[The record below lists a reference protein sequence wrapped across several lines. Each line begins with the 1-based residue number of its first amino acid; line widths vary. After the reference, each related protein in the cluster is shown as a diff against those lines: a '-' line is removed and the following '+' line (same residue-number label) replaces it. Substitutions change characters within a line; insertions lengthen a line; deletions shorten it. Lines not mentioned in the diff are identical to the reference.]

1 MIQSLKE
8 RIERMVEEGPKLNDI
23 PYLALLIFAAI
34 VVFGGELGCVLWF
47 FVILVRALVH
57 GAVVLLQ
64 LIPCAILFSVFTAV
78 LLYVYWE
85 MEENY

>member
-23 PYLALLIFAAI
+23 PYIALLIFAAI
-34 VVFGGELGCVLWF
+34 VVFGGELGCIIWF
-47 FVILVRALVH
+47 FAIFVMALVH
-57 GAVVLLQ
+57 GAAALLQ
-64 LIPCAILFSVFTAV
+64 LIPCAILFSILTAV

>member
-8 RIERMVEEGPKLNDI
+8 RIERMVEEGSKLNDI
-23 PYLALLIFAAI
+23 PYIALLIFAAI
-34 VVFGGELGCVLWF
+34 VVFGGELGCIIWF
-47 FVILVRALVH
+47 FGILVAALVH
-57 GAVVLLQ
+57 GAAVLLQ
-64 LIPCAILFSVFTAV
+64 LIPCAILFSILTAV